1 MEVNRCIY
9 TIYYRYMSDIHV
21 DRISNSQLVLLVLL
35 ISLVVSAATAVATL
49 SVVYERLALEVGGEA
64 AAQPT
69 VIRQTINRI
78 IEREPAF
85 SSPESIITNV
95 REAPNT
101 ADTALTLE
109 MIEQSLVQL
118 YFGSQPF
125 AEGMYVSADGHIL
138 AAEVLDKQR
147 RYSVLDATGNPIFF
161 STLHSGKEYS
171 LLEPAEAET
180 HAVQHYVPLER
191 SAEVLLGQAVVVF
204 SGSGNNARLHTGV
217 ISQRETTAGEVES
230 FRISVN
236 ASDITDISVVFVE
249 NTFAGFAQ
257 PYSDWVRLPGSA
269 FVAEAIQAMQGQKT
283 KPDTETTTATTPA
296 ATPPIVP

>member
-1 MEVNRCIY
+1 
-9 TIYYRYMSDIHV
+9 MSDIHV
-21 DRISNSQLVLLVLL
+21 DKISNSQLVLLVLL

-64 AAQPT
+64 EAQPT

-78 IEREPAF
+78 IEREPAL
-85 SSPESIITNV
+85 SSSGSVITGAQGVSSAAN
-95 REAPNT
+95 
-101 ADTALTLE
+101 TALTLE

-125 AEGMYVSADGHIL
+125 AVGMYVSADGHIL
-138 AAEVLDKQR
+138 AAEVLDEQR
-147 RYSVLDATGNPIFF
+147 RYSVLDTTGNPMFF

-171 LLEPAEAET
+171 LLAPVETEAHT
-180 HAVQHYVPLER
+180 MQHYVPLEH

-204 SGSGNNARLHTGV
+204 SGAGNSARLHTGV
-217 ISQRETTAGEVES
+217 ISQRETAAGEVES

-249 NTFAGFAQ
+249 NTFAGFVR

-269 FVAEAIQAMQGQKT
+269 FITEAIQAMQGQKPKT
-283 KPDTETTTATTPA
+283 NTEAATATTPVT
-296 ATPPIVP
+296 TPAIVP

>member
-1 MEVNRCIY
+1 MY
-9 TIYYRYMSDIHV
+9 TIYYHYMSDIHV
-21 DRISNSQLVLLVLL
+21 DKISNSQLVLLVLL

-64 AAQPT
+64 EAQPT

-78 IEREPAF
+78 IEREPTF
-85 SSPESIITNV
+85 SSPESIITSV
-95 REAPNT
+95 REVSSAV
-101 ADTALTLE
+101 DTALTLE

-138 AAEVLDKQR
+138 AAEVLDAQR
-147 RYSVLDATGNPIFF
+147 RYSVLDETGNPMFF

-171 LLEPAEAET
+171 LLAPVEAEAHT
-180 HAVQHYVPLER
+180 VQHYVPLER

-217 ISQRETTAGEVES
+217 ISQRETAAGEVES

-249 NTFAGFAQ
+249 NTFVGFAR
-257 PYSDWVRLPGSA
+257 PYSDWVRLPGSV
-269 FVAEAIQAMQGQKT
+269 FITEAIQAIQGKETKT
-283 KPDTETTTATTPA
+283 DIETATEAIPV
-296 ATPPIVP
+296 ATPPIAP